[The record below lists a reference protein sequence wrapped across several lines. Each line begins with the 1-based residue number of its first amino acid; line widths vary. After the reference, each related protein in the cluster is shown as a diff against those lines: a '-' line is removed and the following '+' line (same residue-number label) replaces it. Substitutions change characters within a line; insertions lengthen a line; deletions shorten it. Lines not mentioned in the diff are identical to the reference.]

1 LVKFCS
7 DTKDKI
13 ECLKQQDVRML
24 TPGCRKMVFEEEEE
38 EVLQNTVDHSLV
50 SQEKKCITLV
60 FTYKE
65 ILFKISDDV
74 LQA

>member
-1 LVKFCS
+1 
-7 DTKDKI
+7 
-13 ECLKQQDVRML
+13 ML